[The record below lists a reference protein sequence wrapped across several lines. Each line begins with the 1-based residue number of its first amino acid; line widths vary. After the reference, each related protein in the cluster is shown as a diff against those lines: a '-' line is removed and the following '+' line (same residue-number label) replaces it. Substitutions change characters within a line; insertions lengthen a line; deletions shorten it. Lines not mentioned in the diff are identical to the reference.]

1 IVSRCIQFHFRLI
14 PSSKIVAHLRKI
26 AEQEKIDIEE
36 SALELLADH
45 SSGSFRDAIALLDQ
59 MRGLKS
65 NIKRTDAEKL
75 LGLSDSETIDKLLEH
90 IAAGQINPLV
100 ELVADIREAGVS
112 ENRLANQ
119 LALKLRD
126 NLSTNP
132 ETLQQNI
139 QLAEELLLSNS
150 RKDPWLS
157 LEISLLKAAAMNA
170 KQSNAVSR
178 QVSQPEAPEK
188 PEPHKVEATKKKKVS

>member
-1 IVSRCIQFHFRLI
+1 TREAFNALLKTLEEPPEHAIFILATTDVHKVPDTIVSRCIQFHFRLI

-75 LGLSDSETIDKLLEH
+75 LGL
-90 IAAGQINPLV
+90 
-100 ELVADIREAGVS
+100 
-112 ENRLANQ
+112 
-119 LALKLRD
+119 
-126 NLSTNP
+126 
-132 ETLQQNI
+132 
-139 QLAEELLLSNS
+139 
-150 RKDPWLS
+150 
-157 LEISLLKAAAMNA
+157 
-170 KQSNAVSR
+170 
-178 QVSQPEAPEK
+178 
-188 PEPHKVEATKKKKVS
+188 